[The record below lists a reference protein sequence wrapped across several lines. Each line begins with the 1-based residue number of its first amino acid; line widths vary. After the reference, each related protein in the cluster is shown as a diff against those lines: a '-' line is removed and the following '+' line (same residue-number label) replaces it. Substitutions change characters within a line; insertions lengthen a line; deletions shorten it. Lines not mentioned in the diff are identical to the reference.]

1 MDSIRSIEL
10 VNMMDRLAPMFCFLK
25 RKNFSINLR
34 LGKITGDEDTP
45 TISEYLAQIFHGTN
59 KDNISLNQSSLEK
72 DQRIIYEII

>member
-45 TISEYLAQIFHGTN
+45 IMPENLSQSFMVQI
-59 KDNISLNQSSLEK
+59 K
-72 DQRIIYEII
+72 IIFLLTKVHSRKTKE